1 MRRIIRESHGHMSP
15 GQDLVMVGYAG
26 FLGTRILAEKKE
38 EILLSWFSKA
48 YITSR
53 VTDTKEE
60 TARSPGFWQE
70 LGASEWEPITEG
82 GILAALWN
90 ISGAYQTGITVKLRD
105 IPIRQV
111 TVEICE
117 RFELNPY
124 RLLTDGFL
132 LAADH
137 GGDLVEALAKR
148 GIPAA
153 VIGKVTTGIKRLID
167 TGEGVAYLDRPAED
181 ELNRVLPGYISYK
194 ESENNRRQES

>member
-1 MRRIIRESHGHMSP
+1 MRRIIRESHGHMRP
-15 GQDLVMVGYAG
+15 GQDLVMAGYAG
-26 FLGTRILAEKKE
+26 FQGTGILALEKRDT
-38 EILLSWFSKA
+38 LLQWFSGD

-53 VTDTKEE
+53 VMEQKEE
-60 TARSPGFWQE
+60 AVQDPAIWPE
-70 LGASEWEPITEG
+70 LGASEWEPIAEG

-90 ISGAYQTGITVKLRD
+90 ISGAYQTGIAVKLRD

-124 RLLTDGFL
+124 RLLTEGTL

-137 GGDLVEALAKR
+137 GGDLVEALSER
-148 GIPAA
+148 GIFAA

-167 TGEGVAYLDRPAED
+167 TGEGIAYLDRPAED
-181 ELNRVLPGYISYK
+181 ELNRVLPGYIN
-194 ESENNRRQES
+194 E